1 MKKYTAIIL
10 LLLVF
15 VIPAM
20 AQTRSDAALRSVTD
34 KDLASRDS
42 AGKLLT
48 LAPAEH
54 LNRAEVYATNRQ
66 FPQARE
72 HFQKILDV
80 YPTDAGMAQAL
91 FGIARSYMWER
102 QYQKAINF
110 FDRLNRDYMQTKEG
124 REGLAFKGACYVR
137 LSKHNEA
144 AAIYQQYI
152 AMFPNGEKIESAH
165 LNTIDSLREAGKY
178 EDAEIWVDKAVKR
191 FPSMPTATNALHAGI
206 RMEINRQ
213 NWSEAIRRADEL
225 LMLGRFGDSMTSS
238 DEVKFLRGF
247 ALERAGRKQE
257 AISSYSSIPVTFGY
271 YSGLASEKL
280 SKLNPAGGLVK
291 PIAKI
296 SPRTYGD
303 YPVMYRAEIV
313 RSARA
318 RNVDPRFVLAIMKVE
333 SSFKPNA
340 KSPAAARGLL
350 QLVFD
355 TAIKYNKQA
364 GYPNLQADDL
374 YQPSINIAIGT
385 TYMADLKREFNGM
398 YEAIAASYNGGEDN
412 AARWLNRSRPK
423 EPGIFASEVG
433 FKETKAYVTKVM
445 ANYRMYRELYTEG
458 LDRR

>member
-1 MKKYTAIIL
+1 MKKHTAITL
-10 LLLVF
+10 LSFLF
-15 VIPAM
+15 VISAIG
-20 AQTRSDAALRSVTD
+20 QTRSDAALRSVTE
-34 KDLASRDS
+34 KDLGSRDS
-42 AGKLLT
+42 SGKLLT

-72 HFQKILDV
+72 HFQKILDA
-80 YPTDAGMAQAL
+80 YPTDPGMAQAL

-137 LSKHNEA
+137 LSKHMDA

-165 LNTIDSLREAGKY
+165 MNTIDSLREAGKY
-178 EDAEIWVDKAVKR
+178 EDAEIWVDKAVRR
-191 FPSMPTATNALHAGI
+191 FPGGPTATNALHAGI
-206 RMEINRQ
+206 RMEIHRQ
-213 NWSEAIRRADEL
+213 NWSEAVRRADEL
-225 LMLGRFGDSMTSS
+225 LMLGRFGDSMTSG
-238 DEVKFLRGF
+238 DEVKFLKGF
-247 ALERAGRKQE
+247 ALERGGRKQE
-257 AISSYSSIPVTFGY
+257 AISAYSSIPVTFGY
-271 YSGLASEKL
+271 FSGLAAEKL
-280 SKLNPAGGLVK
+280 SKLSPSGGLVK
-291 PIAKI
+291 PIAKV
-296 SPRTYGD
+296 SPRTYTD
-303 YPVMYRAEIV
+303 YPVMYRAEIL

-318 RNVDPRFVLAIMKVE
+318 RNIDPRFVLSIMKVE

-374 YQPSINIAIGT
+374 YQPATNIAIGT
-385 TYMADLKREFNGM
+385 AYMADLRRQFDGM

-412 AARWLNRSRPK
+412 AARWLNRSKPK